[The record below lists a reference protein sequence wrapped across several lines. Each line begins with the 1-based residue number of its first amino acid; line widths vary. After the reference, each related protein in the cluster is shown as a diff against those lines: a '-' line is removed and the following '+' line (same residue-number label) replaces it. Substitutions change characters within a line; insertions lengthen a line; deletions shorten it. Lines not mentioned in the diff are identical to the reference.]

1 MVEASLTLLDTQQ
14 VDDCWNRIGVH
25 GDKSC
30 ERLAEHVHCRNCEVY
45 AAAATYLLDRIAL
58 RQDQLD
64 SAETMDS
71 QREQSDLGETRSIL
85 VFRLGEEW
93 FGLATGSLVE
103 VAPMNPI
110 HSLPHQR
117 SRALQGVTNVRGALV
132 ACLSLGE
139 LLDLEPG
146 AAPVSER
153 RVVPRMLI
161 ISAAGGPVVAPVE
174 EVDGIHAIPLARI
187 LPPNHADG
195 QASRRHVAGVLQWRE
210 RSITPSPAS
219 RSAEPG
225 MTPDQMRDASL
236 LELFRLEAEA
246 QTQVLNAGLMA
257 LERSPTQADQL
268 EACMRAAH
276 SLKGAARI
284 VGLDAGVRV
293 AHVMEDCLVEAQDGR
308 LLLQSEHI
316 DALLQGCDLLLRIG
330 TPPAGDA
337 GWAEGA
343 GREEIDGLV
352 LRLEGLVRS
361 GLPLARAELPA
372 TTPGLPEAVPEAPP
386 AASAAASDDND
397 EEPAGQAGGEQAEER
412 RSRVLRVTA
421 ERLDRLLDIS
431 SKSLVEFQRIKPL
444 ADSLQRLRRLQSS
457 ASRAL
462 DVVRETVQ
470 ETALDPQAQAMLG
483 EARQL
488 IGECQQMLVQHIADL
503 DEFAWQGGQ
512 RAQVLYDAALAS
524 RMRPFADVLSGQ
536 ARMVRDLGRSLGK
549 QVRLLVEG
557 ESTQVDRDVLEKLE
571 APLTHLLRN
580 AVDHGIE
587 APETRLA
594 AGKPA
599 EGRITIRARHHAGML
614 VLELSDDGGGIDLQR
629 LRETVLNRQFATA
642 ETVAQLSEE
651 ELLAFLFLPG
661 FSMREQVTEVSGRG
675 VGLDAVQHMVR
686 QLRGGVRME
695 QRQGQGA
702 LFHVEVPLTLSVVRS
717 LVVEIGEEAYAFPL
731 AHIERM
737 CELEAEEIVQLEG
750 RQHFWYEGR
759 HVGLVSAA
767 QLLQRPESSR
777 TEGAIPVVVV
787 RDRDAVYGVAV
798 ERFVGERT
806 LVVMP
811 LDPRLGKVRDVSAG
825 ALLDDGSPVLILDVE
840 DLLHSVG
847 KLLSSGRLER
857 IDRSRRQAGGAQRKR
872 ILVVDDSLTVR
883 ELERKLLLGRGYDVA
898 VAVDGMDGWNALR
911 SEHFD
916 LLITDIDMPRMDGI
930 ELVTLV
936 RRDSRLQSLPVMV
949 VSYKDREEDRRRGL
963 DAGADYYLAKASFH
977 DEALLDAVVVLIGE
991 AQG

>member
-1 MVEASLTLLDTQQ
+1 
-14 VDDCWNRIGVH
+14 
-25 GDKSC
+25 
-30 ERLAEHVHCRNCEVY
+30 
-45 AAAATYLLDRIAL
+45 
-58 RQDQLD
+58 
-64 SAETMDS
+64 
-71 QREQSDLGETRSIL
+71 
-85 VFRLGEEW
+85 
-93 FGLATGSLVE
+93 
-103 VAPMNPI
+103 
-110 HSLPHQR
+110 
-117 SRALQGVTNVRGALV
+117 
-132 ACLSLGE
+132 
-139 LLDLEPG
+139 
-146 AAPVSER
+146 
-153 RVVPRMLI
+153 
-161 ISAAGGPVVAPVE
+161 
-174 EVDGIHAIPLARI
+174 
-187 LPPNHADG
+187 
-195 QASRRHVAGVLQWRE
+195 
-210 RSITPSPAS
+210 
-219 RSAEPG
+219 

-337 GWAEGA
+337 GWAEGD

-642 ETVAQLSEE
+642 ETAAQLSEE

-695 QRQGQGA
+695 QRQGQGT